1 MVNTGN
7 KIETKK
13 DAEINIDIE
22 RKKGEKIY
30 NMHKAVLE
38 RFLDWKIFQS
48 TDFTN
53 YLMFEKGKH
62 RYCFLFKAQNED
74 ERFYSYLIIN
84 ESQEANSSMYIADDE
99 PRFEVKESYF
109 EENIEEVI
117 KEFKKISMEALKKR
131 NEKNDIKIENF
142 DKAE

>member
-1 MVNTGN
+1 MVNTEN
-7 KIETKK
+7 EIETKK
-13 DAEINIDIE
+13 DAEIDIE

-30 NMHKAVLE
+30 NMHKTVLE
-38 RFLDWKIFQS
+38 QLLDWKIFQS

-74 ERFYSYLIIN
+74 EHFYSYFIIN

-131 NEKNDIKIENF
+131 NEKHDIKIENF
-142 DKAE
+142 DKVE